1 MTAGSP
7 FSVGE
12 PAVVASV
19 QRHPYS
25 SCPPRPYYARFVHEL
40 SRTAAVALAQ
50 ASERLTERCLDRV
63 ASTLPWY
70 RTLPA
75 AAREQIATVARVGVG
90 MFVDSLGTTESPA
103 PPAETAP
110 ARSSSPKRRP
120 APTTSIPDPTG
131 PPAGSTTHPASRRP
145 RRPEEIFTV
154 APPSLTSVLT
164 LDQTLTLVR
173 TVVDVVAEQAP
184 ALLPPEARES
194 DREAVTVLALTFG
207 RDVGFA
213 AASVYAQAAEARGAW
228 GARLETIAVEALLD
242 EGGSRRSPGSGQ
254 AMGRMRTAGWSGD
267 GPVQALAAACH
278 LDAAG
283 IATLRRRC
291 RRLAADSLVSV
302 RGDMVL
308 VVLGAESDAHLADAV
323 TGLIPLLEGPAVLG
337 HAVAGPAQAG
347 VSLRGAV
354 AGLQALPARPEAPC
368 PCPSDD
374 LLPERLLTGDP
385 LAAGRL
391 RELVQ
396 APVEEMGEPFGQTV
410 AAYLET
416 GRSLEA
422 AARRLTVHANTVRY
436 RLGRVAEVTGWD
448 PADPRDGLVLHLALL
463 MARVS
468 AKEVA

>member
-1 MTAGSP
+1 M
-7 FSVGE
+7 
-12 PAVVASV
+12 
-19 QRHPYS
+19 
-25 SCPPRPYYARFVHEL
+25 HEL
-40 SRTAAVALAQ
+40 SQTAAVALAQ
-50 ASERLTERCLDRV
+50 ASECLTERCLDRV

-75 AAREQIATVARVGVG
+75 AAREQIDTVAQVGVG
-90 MFVDSLGTTESPA
+90 MFVDSLGATQPPEPPA
-103 PPAETAP
+103 PPAETAQP
-110 ARSSSPKRRP
+110 RRSAPTYQP
-120 APTTSIPDPTG
+120 APATTASIPGPTA
-131 PPAGSTTHPASRRP
+131 PPAGSTAQPASPRP

-184 ALLPPEARES
+184 ALLPPEAPES

-242 EGGSRRSPGSGQ
+242 EAGSRRSPGPGQ
-254 AMGRMRTAGWSGD
+254 ALSRMRAAGWSGE
-267 GPVQALAAACH
+267 GPVQALTAACH

-308 VVLGAESDAHLADAV
+308 VVLGAESDTHLADAV
-323 TGLIPLLEGPAVLG
+323 TGLVPLLDGPSVLG
-337 HAVAGPAQAG
+337 HAVAGPAHAG
-347 VSLRGAV
+347 VSLRSAA
-354 AGLQALPARPEAPC
+354 AGLRALPARPEAPC
-368 PCPSDD
+368 PCPADD
-374 LLPERLLTGDP
+374 LLPERLLAGDP

-391 RELVQ
+391 RELVEV
-396 APVEEMGEPFGQTV
+396 PLEDMGEPFRQTV
-410 AAYLET
+410 TAYLEA